1 MDTVTE
7 ARLAITLAQEGGIGV
22 VHKNMSAD
30 AQAREVLRVKK
41 YETGIISDPITVTPD
56 QTVGAVI
63 ELCEGEGE
71 LEDGGDILLMSW
83 MILAR
88 EAPPLDTVDAAA
100 DAELHVAEIK
110 SRLVGGVLAALRQ
123 LHSIGCLTATVLNG
137 VAQFIYLAL
146 HQEGSLEEVDF
157 DKISITR

>member
-1 MDTVTE
+1 M
-7 ARLAITLAQEGGIGV
+7 
-22 VHKNMSAD
+22 
-30 AQAREVLRVKK
+30 QAPNPQGSSERIAK
-41 YETGIISDPITVTPD
+41 
-56 QTVGAVI
+56 VGAVI